1 MGSFTNGDDS
11 QSIMKEGTLEEAYL
25 VLNGLPHVGPITA
38 QHLFEALGEDPLKIL
53 SASRG
58 QLQRVEKI
66 SKKAI
71 DTLLNW
77 EFYFDLNREK
87 KYLEQYCAHFYAVKH
102 TAYPEKLRHTYD
114 PPIGLY
120 VLGEGLESQQSQPKV
135 AIIGTR
141 NASHYGKKVAFEIAR
156 DLADAGIVVVSGMA
170 RGIDTAA
177 HQGALAGG
185 GITYAVLGCGL
196 DTIYPAENKALYEK
210 IKERGILFSEF
221 CFGRKPDRQ
230 TFPMRN
236 RIVSGIA
243 DAVVVVESQTKGGSM
258 ITARFAM
265 EQNRQVF
272 AVPGR
277 IDDDRFG
284 GCHALIRDGA
294 VLLSKVEDITAEL
307 SYGNQGLALS
317 SKPKEIPQPHLSG
330 NESVLWECICE
341 EKEIASH
348 ELFERVA
355 LDPVAGSVALSML
368 EIQGLVVRSGHGRY
382 SINH

>member
-1 MGSFTNGDDS
+1 MGSFTNRDDS
-11 QSIMKEGTLEEAYL
+11 LSIMKEGTADEAYL
-25 VLNGLPHVGPITA
+25 VLNSLSHVGPITA
-38 QHLFEALGEDPLKIL
+38 QRLFGAFEKDPLKIL
-53 SASRG
+53 SASRD
-58 QLQRVEKI
+58 QLQKVEKI
-66 SKKAI
+66 SKNAVNA
-71 DTLLNW
+71 LLNW
-77 EFYFDLNREK
+77 ESYFDLEREK
-87 KYLEQYCAHFYAVKH
+87 NYLEQYSARFYTVKH
-102 TAYPEKLRHTYD
+102 VAYPEKLRHTYD

-120 VLGEGLESQQSQPKV
+120 VLGEGLEAHQSKPKV

-156 DLADAGIVVVSGMA
+156 DLATAGIIVVSGMA

-177 HQGALAGG
+177 HRGALAGG

-196 DTIYPAENKALYEK
+196 DTIYPAENKALYEE

-284 GCHALIRDGA
+284 GCHELIRDGA
-294 VLLSKVEDITAEL
+294 VLLSKVEDITTEL
-307 SYGNQGLALS
+307 SYGNQGLTFS
-317 SKPKEIPQPHLSG
+317 SEPREIPQPQLSG
-330 NESVLWECICE
+330 NERIVWKCICE

-348 ELFERVA
+348 EIFERAA
-355 LDPVAGSVALSML
+355 LDPVVGSVALSML